1 MRRKDKTAALACLV
15 TATALIAACGG
26 DPRTP
31 TQPELD
37 NSAQLTAAGNG
48 NGGGRGGGGGGG
60 GGDSLAV
67 AFTKGIFE
75 DLVGSGTIVGEIKRS
90 SKKGTTVKA
99 GAVIGGGSP
108 AGTVALTIL
117 NVRTDPNS
125 VNPCNEGLLEGKT
138 FTGGFSLEV
147 RHNVPRKD
155 DRVHFLLADHDVAGV
170 GNIRVQSGV
179 GPGGPTILDDGTTL
193 TIHQG
198 AGARLTTTDGSGDD
212 VTCGV
217 GFTMTVGPA

>member
-1 MRRKDKTAALACLV
+1 MGRNHKVAMLVCMLAAVALA
-15 TATALIAACGG
+15 AACAGE
-26 DPRTP
+26 PRTP
-31 TQPELD
+31 TQPEL
-37 NSAQLTAAGNG
+37 NSSAQLIQARIG

-60 GGDSLAV
+60 ESLDV
-67 AFTKGIFE
+67 AFSIERFQ
-75 DLVGSGTIVGEIKRS
+75 DLVGSGTVVGEIKRS

-108 AGTVALTIL
+108 AGTVTLTIL
-117 NVRTDPNS
+117 NVRIDPNS
-125 VNPCNEGLLEGKT
+125 VNPCDEGLLEGKT

-147 RHNVPRKD
+147 RYKVPRKD

-198 AGARLTTTDGSGDD
+198 AGARLTTTDGSGND